1 MNQRTYYWVCQVGG
15 WSTYGIIMGVF
26 YMLADPLKFTSREI
40 ISILFTCVFALA
52 ITHIFRYALKYWN
65 WVKLPLVQLIP
76 QVLAANIGMAAVFIA
91 LTFITERLIGIE
103 QQTAFDWKLIFV
115 AILNASLLFL
125 LWSLMYFA
133 MFFFRNYKKEEI
145 ERLKWESAIKDF
157 ELNKLKSQL
166 NPHFV
171 FNALNSIRSLV
182 DEDPHKAKSAITQMS
197 NILRNSLLADR
208 AKTIPLG
215 EELRTVNDYLNLEKL
230 RYEERLG
237 VQMSIEDNT
246 LGIQVPPMMIQTLVE
261 NAVKHG
267 ISKQVSNGFIE
278 VKSYLEKGLLKVS
291 IRNSGQLGSATSSS
305 TGFGILNT
313 LQRLELLY
321 GAGQATFDIVQE
333 GENVVAAT
341 LVIPTNLPARS
352 IAFTS

>member
-1 MNQRTYYWVCQVGG
+1 MNQRTYWLCQVGG
-15 WSTYGIIMGVF
+15 WATYGIISAI
-26 YMLADPLKFTSREI
+26 YLLTYSLTFTYREAT
-40 ISILFTCVFALA
+40 SILLTCFFALS
-52 ITHIFRYALKYWN
+52 ITHLFRYAVKRWA
-65 WVKLPLVQLIP
+65 WVKLPLFRLIP
-76 QVLAANIGMAAVFIA
+76 QVLAANIGMAAILIA
-91 LTFITERLIGIE
+91 LSSIIERLLGVE
-103 QQTAFDWKLIFV
+103 QQSDLKWSLAFV
-115 AILNASLLFL
+115 ATLNASLLFL

-182 DEDPHKAKSAITQMS
+182 DEDPVKAKSAITQMS

-208 AKTIPLG
+208 AKTITLG

-230 RYEERLG
+230 RYEERMAISM
-237 VQMSIEDNT
+237 QIDENT
-246 LGIQVPPMMIQTLVE
+246 HPIQVPPMMIQTIVE

-278 VKSYLEKGLLKVS
+278 VKSTMRSSVLHVD
-291 IRNSGQLGSATSSS
+291 IRNSGQLGTSSNAS

-313 LQRLELLY
+313 RQRLELIF
-321 GAGQATFDIVQE
+321 GVHQARFDISQE
-333 GENVVAAT
+333 AENVVAAH
-341 LVIPTNLPARS
+341 LEIP
-352 IAFTS
+352 IKQI